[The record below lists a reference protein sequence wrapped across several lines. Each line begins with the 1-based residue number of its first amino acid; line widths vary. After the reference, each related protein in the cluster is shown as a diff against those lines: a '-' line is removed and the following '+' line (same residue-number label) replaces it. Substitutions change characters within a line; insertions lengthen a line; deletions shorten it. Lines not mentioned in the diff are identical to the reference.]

1 MRALIRL
8 LVLAV
13 VVAAV
18 GAVAVRSLNQ
28 PFQGYAE
35 PEIFVDIPHGLGVAA
50 IGHRLVESGVI
61 KSDWAFRLAVWR
73 RGAART
79 LKAGEYRF
87 TGQMRA
93 TDVVDRLVAGS
104 VFLRPVTFPE
114 GLTIAEMAA
123 VFESAGLGTKAMF
136 TAAARRGSLVHEI
149 DGTADDLE
157 GYLFPETY
165 NLPRDA
171 GAEML
176 VEQMAQRF
184 LAVYDTKLRDAA
196 RARGLTTRQ
205 VVTIASLIEKETSR
219 PEERPL
225 VSAVYQNRM
234 RIGMGMQ
241 CDPTVIFALQ
251 RAGRWNGN
259 LTREN
264 LQFDSPYNTYRYSG
278 LPPGPDRRA
287 GARLARGRG
296 RAGRRPVSLLRQ
308 PQRRVTRLRGDARR
322 AQPQRAP
329 APGAVFPRSAP
340 RWQKMK
346 RFREVREDHRKQHRE
361 LHREQWSLPLGPFQ
375 FLPQDA
381 EVGAFRRADEAQ
393 DARRRA

>member
-8 LVLAV
+8 LLVAV
-13 VVAAV
+13 VVAAIAAV
-18 GAVAVRSLNQ
+18 GVRSLNQ
-28 PFQGYAE
+28 PYQGYAE
-35 PEIFVDIPHGLGVAA
+35 PEIFVDVPHGLGVSA

-87 TGQMRA
+87 TGELRA
-93 TDVVDRLVAGS
+93 TEVVDRLVEGS

-136 TAAARRGSLVHEI
+136 TAAAQRGSLVHEI

-176 VEQMAQRF
+176 VEKMSARF
-184 LAVYDTKLRDAA
+184 LAVFDAKLRDAA
-196 RARGLTTRQ
+196 RARGLTARQ

-219 PEERPL
+219 ADERPL

-278 LPPGPDRRA
+278 LPPGPIAAPGRASLEAAVAPAAVPYLYFVSRNDGSHVFATTLDEHNRNVQQHQVQYFRDQRRA
-287 GARLARGRG
+287 
-296 RAGRRPVSLLRQ
+296 AGR
-308 PQRRVTRLRGDARR
+308 
-322 AQPQRAP
+322 
-329 APGAVFPRSAP
+329 
-340 RWQKMK
+340 K
-346 RFREVREDHRKQHRE
+346 
-361 LHREQWSLPLGPFQ
+361 
-375 FLPQDA
+375 
-381 EVGAFRRADEAQ
+381 
-393 DARRRA
+393 